1 MAKLRGMATFG
12 ERVRAPRLKAGLK
25 GKDLAA
31 RLSVKPSQVSNWE
44 NDRYKSVELE
54 TAGRIAR
61 ALDVKLHELLDGVH
75 MGGGFTS
82 GEASKMSWLL
92 QGIKSE
98 LLPRIGQ
105 ELEQGS
111 ITPAEAEA
119 VTSELIK
126 KLTDVERRVREKA
139 GSVVTSDVT
148 PSSQTQPGRETKT
161 KVEGEEELVAES
173 WGWIEAELARV
184 PEALRGRAREKAH
197 VAVLR
202 AVRSFERGAASGQ
215 RAAQNRARKAR

>member
-12 ERVRAPRLKAGLK
+12 ERVRALRLRAGLK

-31 RLSVKPSQVSNWE
+31 RLGVKPSQVSNWE
-44 NDRYKSVELE
+44 NDRYKNVELE
-54 TAGRIAR
+54 TAGRIAN

-75 MGGGFTS
+75 MGGGFAS

-92 QGIKSE
+92 KGIKSE
-98 LLPRIGQ
+98 LLPRLGQ
-105 ELEQGS
+105 EVENGS
-111 ITPAEAEA
+111 VTAADAEVVA
-119 VTSELIK
+119 SELIQ
-126 KLTDVERRVREKA
+126 KLTDVQRRLHEKA
-139 GSVVTSDVT
+139 SSGVTPDVI

-161 KVEGEEELVAES
+161 KAETEEDLVAES